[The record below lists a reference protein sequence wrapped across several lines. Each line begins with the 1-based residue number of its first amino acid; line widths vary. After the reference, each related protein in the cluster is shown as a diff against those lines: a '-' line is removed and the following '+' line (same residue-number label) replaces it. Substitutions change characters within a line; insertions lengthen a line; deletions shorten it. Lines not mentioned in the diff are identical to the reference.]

1 MDHTQALAT
10 DKIGSLIKRY
20 YWPAFIS
27 VFVNAL
33 YNIVDRI
40 FIGQGVG
47 SGALSGLSIIF
58 PIMLIIMAFG
68 MLFGVGTGV
77 QISIAL
83 GERNIQK
90 AEKTLGSGFLMMIL
104 VSIFIAAVAFAIKT
118 PLLKAFGATPE
129 TMEYAQDYLNIILAG
144 TLFQVVGFSLNNV
157 IRAEGNARVAM
168 YSMLISAG
176 INVILDPIFIFGFG
190 LGVKGAAY
198 ATIISMF
205 VMCIWVVLHFVQKR
219 STVALRLRYI
229 RIDRKVIATIVAIGM
244 APFAM
249 QLASSLVQ
257 GILNTQ
263 LIRFGGDIAVAANGI
278 LMSIM
283 NMVFMTIVAVNMAI
297 QPIIGF
303 NYGARNFTRVKDTL
317 IKGIWIATAISVGAE
332 IAIHLFPGFLVK
344 LFNANDPELYRIGV
358 RSLHLG
364 MAATSMVGFQVIV
377 GNYFQSTG
385 KARMAMLLSLLRQVI
400 FLIPFILILPSFFD
414 LNGVWLSLPV
424 AGAISAFVV
433 FFYFKKEIKNLNE
446 YIASRELLQ

>member
-1 MDHTQALAT
+1 MDHTQALAN

-58 PIMLIIMAFG
+58 PIMLIIIAFG

-83 GERNIQK
+83 GEQNIQK

-104 VSIFIAAVAFAIKT
+104 VSIFIAVVAFAIKT
-118 PLLKAFGATPE
+118 PLLKVFGATPE

-176 INVILDPIFIFGFG
+176 INVILDPIFIFGFD

-198 ATIISMF
+198 ATVISMF
-205 VMCIWVVLHFVQKR
+205 VMCIWVVLHFIQKR

-229 RIDRKVIATIVAIGM
+229 RIDWKVIATIVAIGM

-263 LIRFGGDIAVAANGI
+263 LIQFGGDIAVAANGI

-303 NYGARNFTRVKDTL
+303 NYGARNFIRVKDTL

-344 LFNANDPELYRIGV
+344 LFNANDAELYHIGV

-364 MAATSMVGFQVIV
+364 MAVTSIVGFQVIV

-400 FLIPFILILPSFFD
+400 FLIPLILILPTFFD
-414 LNGVWLSLPV
+414 LDGVWLSLPV
-424 AGAISAFVV
+424 AGTISAFVV
-433 FFYFKKEIKNLNE
+433 FYYFKKEIKNLNE
-446 YIASRELLQ
+446 YIASKELLQ

>member
-1 MDHTQALAT
+1 
-10 DKIGSLIKRY
+10 
-20 YWPAFIS
+20 
-27 VFVNAL
+27 
-33 YNIVDRI
+33 
-40 FIGQGVG
+40 
-47 SGALSGLSIIF
+47 
-58 PIMLIIMAFG
+58 
-68 MLFGVGTGV
+68 
-77 QISIAL
+77 
-83 GERNIQK
+83 
-90 AEKTLGSGFLMMIL
+90 MMIL
-104 VSIFIAAVAFAIKT
+104 VSIFIAGIAFAIKT
-118 PLLKAFGATPE
+118 PLLKIFGATPE

-229 RIDRKVIATIVAIGM
+229 RIDWKVIATIVSIGM

-263 LIRFGGDIAVAANGI
+263 LIQFGGDIAVAANGI

-303 NYGARNFTRVKDTL
+303 NYGARNFARVKDTL
-317 IKGIWIATAISVGAE
+317 IKGIWIATAISIGAE
-332 IAIHLFPGFLVK
+332 IAIHIFPGFLVM
-344 LFNANDPELYRIGV
+344 LFNANDAELYHIGV

-364 MAATSMVGFQVIV
+364 MAATSIIGFQVIV

-400 FLIPFILILPSFFD
+400 FLIPLILILPSFFD
-414 LNGVWLSLPV
+414 LDGVWLSLPV

-433 FFYFKKEIKNLNE
+433 FYYFKKEIKKLNE